1 MKKYILL
8 LIAFILVI
16 SIAGLARENPAW
28 ASILP
33 AALRP
38 INAPRLAL
46 SGDLNSVLLA
56 PDYYSAT
63 ITGNGIYNIGG
74 VCTIEVE
81 FTADDVQIIA
91 DSEVQHTEIK
101 EVPYYGQ
108 GNLLYPGCHIVHYK
122 QDEVV
127 TQMEVEDGSSK
138 ICFGASPILTET
150 IHYYLDSP
158 PAGSRTWIPLP
169 THLEDKDRLVCAPA
183 LHTGLY
189 MPIGE
194 ILPYPGSEEAGTNL
208 LIPGGFG
215 GSVQTPDEEV
225 YIAGS
230 GTYAVG
236 GICLIRAEHLITGL
250 ADIVRVEFPA
260 SEYSEDTLTVPAD
273 DVEGI
278 FYYPGCHVIH
288 YRDQVIRDEMTRE
301 EGNWEIC
308 FAAIP
313 EKEMTIYYYAD
324 NETDI
329 VAPWIPLETTT
340 ENGLACAVPVDFSAV
355 YAPVG
360 K

>member
-1 MKKYILL
+1 MKKYFLL
-8 LIAFILVI
+8 LVAFILI
-16 SIAGLARENPAW
+16 MSIAGLARENSAW
-28 ASILP
+28 ASMLP

-38 INAPRLAL
+38 LNAQQRAL
-46 SGDLNSVLLA
+46 SEELGSGLFA
-56 PDYYSAT
+56 PDYFSST

-74 VCTIEVE
+74 VCTLEVE
-81 FTADDVQIIA
+81 FIASDIQIIA

-122 QDEVV
+122 QEEIV
-127 TQMEVEDGSSK
+127 TQMEIEDGSSK

-150 IHYYLDSP
+150 IYYYLDTP
-158 PAGSRTWIPLP
+158 PNGIRAWISLP
-169 THLEDKDRLVCAPA
+169 TSLEDNGRLVCAPA
-183 LHTGLY
+183 FHTGLY
-189 MPIGE
+189 MPIGD
-194 ILPYPGSEEAGTNL
+194 LVPYPGSEEAGTNL

-215 GSVQTPDEEV
+215 GSVLPPDEEV
-225 YIAGS
+225 YITES
-230 GTYAVG
+230 GNYAVG
-236 GICLIRAEHLITGL
+236 GICLIRSEYLITGL

-260 SEYSEDTLTVPAD
+260 AEYSEDTLTVPAD
-273 DVEGI
+273 DVEGL

-288 YRDQVIRDEMTRE
+288 YRDQKIKDEMTRE

-313 EKEMTIYYYAD
+313 EKVMTIYYYAD

-329 VAPWIPLETTT
+329 IAPWIPLETRT
-340 ENGLACAVPVDFSAV
+340 ENGLACATPVDFSAV